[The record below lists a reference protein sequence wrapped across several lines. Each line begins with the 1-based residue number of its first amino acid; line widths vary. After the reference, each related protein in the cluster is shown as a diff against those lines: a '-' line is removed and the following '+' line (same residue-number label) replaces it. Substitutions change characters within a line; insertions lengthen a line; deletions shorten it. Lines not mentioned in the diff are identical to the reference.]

1 MRIGEKEVKKS
12 EEEKRR
18 SGGIRR
24 DVVPDDG
31 VWA

>member
-18 SGGIRR
+18 NGGIGR
-24 DVVPDDG
+24 DVVPSDG